1 MIQEKID
8 MLEVIADKMNVSLY
22 KYYLEGSYDVLL
34 QRVKDRDIKQWKT
47 TDEDR
52 FKYIYDKLNSKVFID
67 YNYLNIETQSSQ
79 EIASMIIKDISE
91 K

>member
-34 QRVKDRDIKQWKT
+34 QRVKDRDIKQ
-47 TDEDR
+47 
-52 FKYIYDKLNSKVFID
+52 
-67 YNYLNIETQSSQ
+67 
-79 EIASMIIKDISE
+79 
-91 K
+91 